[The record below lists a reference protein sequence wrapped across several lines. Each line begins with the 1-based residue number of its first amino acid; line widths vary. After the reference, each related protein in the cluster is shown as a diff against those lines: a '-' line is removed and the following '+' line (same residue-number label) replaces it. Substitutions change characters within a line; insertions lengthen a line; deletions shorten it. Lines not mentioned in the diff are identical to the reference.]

1 MEFEPLVAT
10 LPSER
15 AAAGYNR
22 TSAMIEIEDLIKTY
36 EGFMA
41 VDRLS
46 LQVDAG
52 EILGLVG
59 PNGAGKTT
67 TLRCLAGII
76 PATEGRI
83 RICGFDLG
91 NAATEAKQRLA
102 FVPDEPH
109 LFDHL
114 TAWDHLMLFARIY
127 GVADGPQRAEQL
139 LAENDLADQK
149 RAFPGELSRG
159 MKQKLIISCALLH
172 RPEALVFDEPLTGLD
187 PGSMRRTKR
196 TIVKTAQEG
205 ASVIVS
211 SHMLHLVEEI
221 CDRVLIVQNGKKIL
235 EGTLEEIRAG
245 VPDLSGDADLEE
257 IFLRATGQD
266 DEELAAGD
274 GTPATGG
281 AEGAS
286 EPEA

>member
-1 MEFEPLVAT
+1 
-10 LPSER
+10 
-15 AAAGYNR
+15 
-22 TSAMIEIEDLIKTY
+22 MIEIEKLVKNY
-36 EGFMA
+36 EGFTA
-41 VDRLS
+41 VDELS
-46 LQVDAG
+46 LSVAKG

-59 PNGAGKTT
+59 PNGAGKTS

-76 PATEGRI
+76 PMTSGCI
-83 RICGFDLG
+83 RICGHDIEDDG
-91 NAATEAKQRLA
+91 VEARRRLA

-114 TAWDHLMLFARIY
+114 TVWDHMTLFARIF
-127 GVADGPQRAEQL
+127 GVANAEQRATQL
-139 LAENDLADQK
+139 LEHNDLTEQH

-172 RPEALVFDEPLTGLD
+172 DPEALVFDEPLTGLD

-196 TIVKTAQEG
+196 TIVKVAQAG

-221 CDRVLIVQNGKKIL
+221 CDRVLVVQHGKKIL
-235 EGTLEEIRAG
+235 EGTLDEIRAS

-257 IFLRATGQD
+257 IVLRATGQD
-266 DEELAAGD
+266 EDE
-274 GTPATGG
+274 
-281 AEGAS
+281 S
-286 EPEA
+286 